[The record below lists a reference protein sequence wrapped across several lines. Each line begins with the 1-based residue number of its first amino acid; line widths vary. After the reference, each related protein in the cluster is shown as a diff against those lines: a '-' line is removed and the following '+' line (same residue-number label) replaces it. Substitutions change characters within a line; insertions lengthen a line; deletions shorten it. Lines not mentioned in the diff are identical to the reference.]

1 MRYKIG
7 SLIALL
13 LALLLCSTGCNAA
26 FADPSALMHPPQ
38 AAGELQ
44 GINEALNQAIGGT
57 YSFVYPTSGSYR
69 SSNILKDLDG
79 DGNNEAIVFYMPES
93 DQQIHLNLLCRSQTV
108 WKSTFDLNLQCTA
121 VDRVEF
127 ADLYGDE
134 ALELVI
140 GTSPYV
146 TNSSKEKQLSVYSF
160 SDQILNLR
168 LQTGYTS
175 FAVCNLTGGQKEQLL
190 TMTLSEFTGMTAQDE
205 AGIVQETRKR
215 AYARLLGVAE
225 SGSQIYGEASLD
237 SGITAFSAVHSEV
250 LEDQSNTVYIDAYKG
265 PEMMIT
271 EVIHY
276 INGRLENPFYNPQTQ
291 SNSMT
296 QRAAPIASRDID
308 ADGRTEIPALHQ
320 IPGYTSGSG
329 QQYLVSWMK
338 FDGGRLQVGDT
349 GMMNL
354 DAGYYFSV
362 PDAWNGGVTVEI
374 MDEQT
379 VCYRVWNVATSQ
391 AEDELFTIGCFADA
405 DWENAR
411 QAGYQKLAAGKRMV
425 YGVLLNPAANGTLQ
439 LPYEQLVSDFVV
451 L

>member
-7 SLIALL
+7 SLIALM

-93 DQQIHLNLLCRSQTV
+93 DQQIHLNLLCRSQNV
-108 WKSTFDLNLQCTA
+108 WKSTFDLNLQCAA

-140 GTSPYV
+140 GTSLYT
-146 TNSSKEKQLSVYSF
+146 TNSSREKQLSVYSF

-190 TMTLSEFTGMTAQDE
+190 TMSLSEVAGLVAQDE
-205 AGIVQETRKR
+205 TGVVQETRKR

-225 SGSQIYGEASLD
+225 SGSQIYGEVSLD
-237 SGITAFSAVHSEV
+237 SGITAFSAVYSEV
-250 LEDQSNTVYIDAYKG
+250 LEDQSNAVYIDAYKG
-265 PEMMIT
+265 PEIMIT
-271 EVIHY
+271 EVIRY
-276 INGRLENPFYNPQTQ
+276 INGRLENPFYNSQTQ
-291 SNSMT
+291 TNSMT
-296 QRAAPIASRDID
+296 QRTAPVAARDID
-308 ADGRTEIPALHQ
+308 EDGRTEIPALHE
-320 IPGYTSGSG
+320 IPGYTAGPG

-338 FDGGRLQVGDT
+338 FDGSRLQVSDT

-362 PDAWNGGVTVEI
+362 PEEWNGGVTVEVI
-374 MDEQT
+374 DEQT
-379 VCYRVWNVATSQ
+379 VCYRVWDTAAAQ
-391 AEDELFTIGCFADA
+391 AGDRLFTVALFLED
-405 DWENAR
+405 DWETA
-411 QAGYQKLAAGKRMV
+411 QQSGYQKLAAGEGTV
-425 YGVLLNPAANGTLQ
+425 YGVLQNTSANGSLQ